1 MIDLFSFN
9 KSLKL
14 TWIKKY
20 LEPDNNGKWKLFM
33 DDALKN
39 YGGKSILTSNLNVRD
54 ISKP

>member
-14 TWIKKY
+14 TWINKY
-20 LEPDNNGKWKLFM
+20 LEPDNNGKWKLCFM

-54 ISKP
+54 TS